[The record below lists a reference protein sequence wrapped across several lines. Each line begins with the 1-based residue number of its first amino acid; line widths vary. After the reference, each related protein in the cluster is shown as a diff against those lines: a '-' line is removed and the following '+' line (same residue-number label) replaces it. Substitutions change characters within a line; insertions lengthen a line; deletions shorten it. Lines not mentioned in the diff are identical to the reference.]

1 MARLASHEKTRSM
14 TRKRI
19 LHAWILVAMLA
30 ALGASAAA
38 SAQGKGAGFSDA
50 LITGLVTSALGND
63 PVLREM
69 HISVETRDRV
79 VHLRGFVDSMAQV
92 NRAEALARGVQGVN
106 AVRNAIRVTNRP
118 SRASP
123 AGGRTRA

>member
-1 MARLASHEKTRSM
+1 MSGWQAVKTTLILMVWLA
-14 TRKRI
+14 
-19 LHAWILVAMLA
+19 L
-30 ALGASAAA
+30 LGGPGAA
-38 SAQGKGAGFSDA
+38 SAQQKGAGFNDA
-50 LITGLVTSALGND
+50 VITGRVTSALDND
-63 PVLREM
+63 PVLRDM

-92 NRAEALARGVQGVN
+92 DRAAALARRVEGVS

-123 AGGRTRA
+123 AAGGRTRA